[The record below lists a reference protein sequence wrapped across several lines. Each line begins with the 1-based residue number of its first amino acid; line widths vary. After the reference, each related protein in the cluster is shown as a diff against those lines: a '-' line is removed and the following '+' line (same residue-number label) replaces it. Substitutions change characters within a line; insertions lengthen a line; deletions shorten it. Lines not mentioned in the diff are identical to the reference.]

1 MKWVFAGLS
10 FAFLVAMA
18 VGTVALKAANVRIR
32 ARIEKM
38 YIDVEFCRMEVERR
52 SLQSLETPE
61 DLARLWRRA
70 QDRILSNSR

>member
-32 ARIEKM
+32 ARIETM
-38 YIDVEFCRMEVERR
+38 YIEVEFCRMEVERR
-52 SLQSLETPE
+52 SLRGLETPE
-61 DLARLWRRA
+61 DLARHWRQV
-70 QDRILSNSR
+70 QDRILADSR